1 MKPIAPSVID
11 PPAEFVDKVQRMFG
25 DRGRAWLP
33 TLPDII
39 TRCREKWG
47 LAEGAPAPFM
57 SMNWIEFTTAAAG
70 DPVALKI
77 GVPHDDLFTEM
88 EALRAFEGNGAVHLV
103 DADRELAAI
112 LMDRI
117 IPGTMLWKL
126 GDDEEQTRLAGAVM
140 CELSVMVPARHRMP
154 RLADQ
159 VAKAFARNRATP
171 ELVELMPEE
180 LMCCAEDLLRQM
192 LEDEPCEVM
201 LHGDLHHEN
210 ILLDKHR
217 GWLAID
223 PKGVIGPGP
232 YQAARF
238 LNNRIPDGT
247 TTNTR
252 AAMMRTRLH
261 ILGDLLGHSPSTLAA
276 ATFIDCILG
285 TSWSFEDEGSFDVS
299 PSLDH
304 ARMLQRFL

>member
-25 DRGRAWLP
+25 DRGRSWLP

-140 CELSVMVPARHRMP
+140 C
-154 RLADQ
+154 
-159 VAKAFARNRATP
+159 
-171 ELVELMPEE
+171 
-180 LMCCAEDLLRQM
+180 
-192 LEDEPCEVM
+192 
-201 LHGDLHHEN
+201 
-210 ILLDKHR
+210 
-217 GWLAID
+217 
-223 PKGVIGPGP
+223 
-232 YQAARF
+232 
-238 LNNRIPDGT
+238 
-247 TTNTR
+247 
-252 AAMMRTRLH
+252 
-261 ILGDLLGHSPSTLAA
+261 SP
-276 ATFIDCILG
+276 
-285 TSWSFEDEGSFDVS
+285 
-299 PSLDH
+299 
-304 ARMLQRFL
+304 

>member
-1 MKPIAPSVID
+1 MRGLID
-11 PPAEFVDKVQRMFG
+11 LPTEFVDKVQRMFG

-33 TLPDII
+33 TLPDIV

-47 LAEGAPAPFM
+47 LAEGAPATFM
-57 SMNWIEFTTAAAG
+57 SMNWIEFTTTAAG

-88 EALRAFEGNGAVHLV
+88 EALRAFDARGAVRFL
-103 DADRELAAI
+103 DADRDLAAI
-112 LMDRI
+112 LMERI
-117 IPGTMLWKL
+117 SPGTMLWEL
-126 GDDEEQTRLAGAVM
+126 DDDAKQTRLAGKAM
-140 CELSVMVPARHRMP
+140 RELPVSVPALHGMP

-159 VAKAFARNRATP
+159 VAMAFARNRTLP
-171 ELVELMPEE
+171 EFVDLMPEE
-180 LMCCAEDLLRQM
+180 LMRCAEDLLRQM
-192 LEDEPCEVM
+192 LDDDPCQVM

-210 ILLDKHR
+210 ILLDERR

-238 LNNRIPDGT
+238 LNNRIPDEDT
-247 TTNTR
+247 THAR
-252 AAMMRTRLH
+252 ADILRVRLN
-261 ILGDLLGHSPSTLAA
+261 ILSEILHHSPTALAA
-276 ATFIDCILG
+276 AAFVDCILG
-285 TSWSFEDEGSFDVS
+285 TSWAFQDEGSFDLA
-299 PSLDH
+299 PSLAH